1 MSNVT
6 PLTRPGRVNLSVETN
21 DHCFIVRK
29 RIGEAEEKIA
39 FTPEECD
46 YLIERLME
54 YRMPWEP
61 VS

>member
-1 MSNVT
+1 MDNVI
-6 PLTRPGRVNLSVETN
+6 PLKTNLAVEVN
-21 DHCFIVRK
+21 DYCFIVRK
-29 RIGEAEEKIA
+29 RVGQAEEKMA